1 MKTEKVRVREF
12 RENVAGYLDGGQ
24 PLALTRHGE
33 TLGFFIPAKKRDRK
47 AEVAALRAARE
58 KRNGK

>member
-12 RENVAGYLDGGQ
+12 RENAAGYLDGGQ

-33 TLGFFIPAKKRDRK
+33 TLGFFIPAKKRNRK
-47 AEVAALRAARE
+47 AEVAALRAACE